1 MLLSD
6 LGTNKTGIIIKV
18 NGRGAFRKRI
28 GEMGFIR
35 GRNVRVIKNAPLQD
49 PVEYAIMGYKVSLRR
64 SEAALIEVS
73 TAQPEEYLKS
83 KDIILSYDISKK
95 DQKIPKNT
103 INIALIGNPNCGKTS
118 IFNYSTRSYEHV
130 GNYGGVTVDTK
141 FARIEHQGYT
151 LNIFDLPG
159 TYSMSS
165 YSPEEVYVRNFL
177 IQNPPD
183 VVVNVIDATNLE
195 RNLYL
200 TSQLIDMNIKV
211 VIALNMY
218 DELKNS
224 DNKFNHLKFSA
235 LLGIPLI
242 PTVGSR
248 GKGLARLFDEV
259 IKKYKQEEKNRK
271 KIHINYGPDI
281 ERSIE
286 KIRRYIVL
294 SKDLEIQNSICPRYI
309 AVKLLENDREIINIL
324 DECPDKKK
332 VIELA
337 EHERNST
344 EEKYSDKTDSVI
356 TDYRYG
362 FIRGA
367 LKETFVPAEDVKP
380 STSEKIDRLLTHKYL
395 GLPIFFL
402 FLWLSFMSTF
412 KLGQYP
418 VAWIESGVA
427 YISGILNSAIP
438 EGDFQNLLIDGII
451 GGVGGIIVFLP
462 NILILFFFISFME
475 DTGYMARAAFIMDK
489 LMHKIGLHGKSF
501 IPLIMGF
508 GCNVPAIMS
517 TRIIESKNNRLLTI
531 LILPFMSCSARLPV
545 YILIISAFFPTNQGT
560 ILFGIYLTGILLAI
574 LSALV
579 LKRLFFRKED
589 TPFVMELPPY
599 RMPTLKNTSR
609 HMWNKGYQY
618 LQKIGGI
625 ILIAS
630 IIIWGLNYYP
640 ANSELL
646 SEADTEFTEHSA
658 RQGDTQEDET
668 QMSYLEKLGRNLQ
681 PVMEPLGFDWKM
693 TVSLLAGITAKEVV
707 VSTMGVIYEVDEE
720 KGSVSLGERLQT
732 EKYTDGSRAGQRVYS
747 PAVALAFLMFTLIYF
762 PCIAVIATVAKETG
776 SFSWAAFIVGYTTLL
791 AWFMSYVVYNIANY
805 VGQV

>member
-1 MLLSD
+1 MLLSE
-6 LGTNKTGIIIKV
+6 LGTNKSGIIVKV

-35 GRNVRVIKNAPLQD
+35 GRNVKVIKNAPLQD
-49 PVEYAIMGYKVSLRR
+49 PVEYSIMGYKVSLRR

-73 TAQPEEYLKS
+73 TAKPEEYLKA
-83 KDIILSYDISKK
+83 KDLSLSYDISKK
-95 DQKIPKNT
+95 DDIIPGRT

-141 FARIEHQGYT
+141 FARIEHEGYT

-211 VIALNMY
+211 VVALNMY

-224 DNKFNHLKFSA
+224 DNKFNHLKFA
-235 LLGIPLI
+235 TLLGIPLV
-242 PTVGSR
+242 PTVGSK

-259 IKKYKQEEKNRK
+259 IKKYRQEERNRK
-271 KIHINYGPDI
+271 KIHINYGSDL

-286 KIRRYIVL
+286 RIRDEIVL
-294 SKDLEIQNSICPRYI
+294 SKDIEIQNKVCPRYI
-309 AVKLLENDREIINIL
+309 AIKLLENDTEIVNIL
-324 DECPDKKK
+324 DECEDKEKILK
-332 VIELA
+332 LA
-337 EHERNST
+337 ENERISI
-344 EEKYSDKTDSVI
+344 EEKYNDKTDSVI

-362 FIRGA
+362 FIKGA
-367 LKETFVPAEDVKP
+367 LKETYIPAEDIKP
-380 STSEKIDRLLTHKYL
+380 SPSEKIDKLLTHKYL

-402 FLWLSFMSTF
+402 FLWISFITTF

-418 VAWIESGVA
+418 VAWIESGVS
-427 YISGILNSAIP
+427 YISGFLNSVIP

-501 IPLIMGF
+501 IPLVMGF

-517 TRIIESKNNRLLTI
+517 TRIIESKSNRLLTI

-545 YILIISAFFPTNQGT
+545 YILIISAFFPTNQGS
-560 ILFGIYLTGILLAI
+560 ILFGIYLTGIFLAV
-574 LSALV
+574 LSALIF
-579 LKRLFFRKED
+579 KRLFFKKDD

-599 RMPTLKNTSR
+599 RMPTLRNTSR

-640 ANSELL
+640 VHSNLLAGEQLEKTEQAIANTNEP
-646 SEADTEFTEHSA
+646 
-658 RQGDTQEDET
+658 DET
-668 QMSYLEKLGRNLQ
+668 NQMSYLERIGRSIQ

-693 TVSLLAGITAKEVV
+693 TVSLLAGVTAKEVV
-707 VSTMGVIYEVDEE
+707 VSTMGVIYEIDEE
-720 KGSVSLGERLQT
+720 NGSVGLGERIQE
-732 EKYTDGSRAGQRVYS
+732 EKYLAGPRAGQLVYNTS
-747 PAVALAFLMFTLIYF
+747 VALAFLMFTLIYF

-776 SFSWAAFIVGYTTLL
+776 TFKWAAFLVGYTTLL
-791 AWFMSYVVYNIANY
+791 AWFMSYIVYNVANFIT
-805 VGQV
+805 